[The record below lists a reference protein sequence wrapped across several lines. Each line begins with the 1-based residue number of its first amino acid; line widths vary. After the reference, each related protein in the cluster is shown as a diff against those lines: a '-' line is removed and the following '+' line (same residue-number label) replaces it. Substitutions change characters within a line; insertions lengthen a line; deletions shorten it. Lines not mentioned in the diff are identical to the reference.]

1 MRHFPGAPHVDG
13 RVQQARQSRFYE
25 TLRARG
31 SGSQG
36 SGCCPCCPGAMA
48 TAQRLTT
55 FPPSTPAADP
65 LPSSQRNSIL
75 PAADGAP
82 QQGHSRTQGQRM
94 VQKLVEAV
102 AGAFLMHSLFP
113 LGHLPRHN

>member
-25 TLRARG
+25 TH
-31 SGSQG
+31 
-36 SGCCPCCPGAMA
+36 CCPGAMA